1 MEVRIM
7 ARSVGRGWVGRP
19 FTFGDWDDVYVCKRL
34 LFSLDLRCDFERMTY
49 VFADHD
55 RNI

>member
-34 LFSLDLRCDFERMTY
+34 LFSLDLRCDLERMTY